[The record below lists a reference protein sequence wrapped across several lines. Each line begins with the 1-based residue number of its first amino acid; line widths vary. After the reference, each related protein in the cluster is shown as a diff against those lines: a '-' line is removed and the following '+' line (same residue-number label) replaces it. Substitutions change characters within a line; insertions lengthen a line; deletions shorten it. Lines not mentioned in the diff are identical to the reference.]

1 MRCPGRGWDD
11 SDNSEALP
19 GFWGTGEQGHFFRG
33 TGEQRHKNKGNRV
46 TQAILGNREHRKS
59 RFCFWG
65 TREQGHFF
73 EGNKGTGTRPL
84 RGLQFFD
91 KHTHPEN

>member
-19 GFWGTGEQGHFFRG
+19 GFWGTWEQGHFFRG
-33 TGEQRHKNKGNRV
+33 TGEQRHKNKGNRG

-59 RFCFWG
+59 RFFWG
-65 TREQGHFF
+65 
-73 EGNKGTGTRPL
+73 GNKGTKPFF
-84 RGLQFFD
+84 RGEQGNRYPPPKRASIL
-91 KHTHPEN
+91 